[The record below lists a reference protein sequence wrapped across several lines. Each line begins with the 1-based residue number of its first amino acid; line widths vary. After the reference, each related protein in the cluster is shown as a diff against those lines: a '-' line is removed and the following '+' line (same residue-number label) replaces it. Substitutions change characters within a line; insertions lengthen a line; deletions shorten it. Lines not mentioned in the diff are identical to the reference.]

1 MEQEI
6 QKTGEVILYHP
17 SETIKLEVR
26 LENET
31 VWLTQAQMAELFN
44 VKIPAVNK
52 HINNI
57 YSEGELDKDS
67 TISILETVRTEG
79 TRKVIRKVVFYNLD
93 VIISVGYRIKSF
105 AGTKFRQ
112 WANSVLKDYLIKGYA
127 INNNVLA
134 TMQKQIDDRFF
145 SLQEHTNNRLHD
157 MEKHLEQHDE
167 QIAFFIRTNQPPI
180 EGVFYEGQV
189 LDARDFAESLI
200 KSAQKE
206 VLLIDNYIDARTF
219 EILEVRGNGV
229 SAAIYVERVGS
240 GLRTLQ
246 QVSLQQTDRQIE
258 LRETTQRIHD
268 RFIIIDDVVYHLGAS
283 LNELGRR
290 LFAFS
295 KMSIRK
301 EQILYSF

>member
-6 QKTGEVILYHP
+6 QKKGEVILYHP

-31 VWLTQAQMAELFN
+31 VWLTVEQMGMLFDKEASNIRRHIINIFNEQELARDNN
-44 VKIPAVNK
+44 VHFLHVNGVK
-52 HINNI
+52 KPVPF
-57 YSEGELDKDS
+57 YS
-67 TISILETVRTEG
+67 
-79 TRKVIRKVVFYNLD
+79 LD
-93 VIISVGYRIKSF
+93 VIISVGYRVKSLK
-105 AGTKFRQ
+105 GTQFRI
-112 WANSVLKDYLIKGYA
+112 WANSILKEYLLKGYSVNQHLVA
-127 INNNVLA
+127 
-134 TMQKQIDDRFF
+134 
-145 SLQEHTNNRLHD
+145 LQEKIDNRFAQV
-157 MEKHLEQHDE
+157 EQRLDEHDE

-180 EGVFYEGQV
+180 EGVFFEGQV
-189 LDARDFAESLI
+189 LDARDFAETLI

-206 VLLIDNYIDARTF
+206 VLLIDNYIDARAF
-219 EILEVRGNGV
+219 EILEVRNKSV
-229 SAAIYVERVGS
+229 SAAIYVERVGN

-246 QVSLQQTDRQIE
+246 QVSAQQTSRQID

-268 RFIIIDDVVYHLGAS
+268 RFLIIDDVVYHLGAS

-301 EQILYSF
+301 EQIL

>member
-6 QKTGEVILYHP
+6 QKKGEVILYHP

-52 HINNI
+52 HVNNI

-79 TRKVIRKVVFYNLD
+79 TRKVIRKVIFYNLD

-112 WANSVLKDYLIKGYA
+112 WASSVLKEYLIKGYVV
-127 INNNVLA
+127 NNNALA
-134 TMQKQIDDRFF
+134 MMQKQIDDRFI
-145 SLQEHTNNRLHD
+145 SLQEHTDNRLHD
-157 MEKHLEQHDE
+157 VEKHLEQHDE
-167 QIAFFIRTNQPPI
+167 
-180 EGVFYEGQV
+180 
-189 LDARDFAESLI
+189 
-200 KSAQKE
+200 
-206 VLLIDNYIDARTF
+206 
-219 EILEVRGNGV
+219 
-229 SAAIYVERVGS
+229 
-240 GLRTLQ
+240 
-246 QVSLQQTDRQIE
+246 QIE

-268 RFIIIDDVVYHLGAS
+268 RFLIIDDVVYHLGAS

-301 EQILYSF
+301 GQIL

>member
-6 QKTGEVILYHP
+6 QKKGEVILYHP

-31 VWLTQAQMAELFN
+31 VWLTQQQIADLFC
-44 VKIPAVNK
+44 VDRTTILK
-52 HINNI
+52 HIRNI
-57 YSEGELDKDS
+57 YQLDELEESSTCAKNAQVRLEG
-67 TISILETVRTEG
+67 G
-79 TRKVIRKVVFYNLD
+79 RKVVRDIPFYNLD
-93 VIISVGYRIKSF
+93 MILSIGYRVNSKKAIL
-105 AGTKFRQ
+105 FRR
-112 WANSVLKDYLIKGYA
+112 WASSVLKEYLIKGYVV
-127 INNNVLA
+127 NNNALA
-134 TMQKQIDDRFF
+134 TMQKQIDDRFI
-145 SLQEHTNNRLHD
+145 SLQEHTDNRLHD

-180 EGVFYEGQV
+180 EGIFYEGQV

-219 EILEVRGNGV
+219 EILEVRNNGV
-229 SAAIYVERVGS
+229 SAAIYVERVGG

-246 QVSLQQTDRQIE
+246 QVSAQQTSRQID

-268 RFIIIDDVVYHLGAS
+268 RFLIIDDVVYHLGAS

-301 EQILYSF
+301 EQIL

>member
-6 QKTGEVILYHP
+6 QKKGEVILYHP

-31 VWLTQAQMAELFN
+31 VWLTVEQMGMLFDKEASNIRRHVINIFNEKELVRENN
-44 VKIPAVNK
+44 VHFLHVIGVKKPVPF
-52 HINNI
+52 
-57 YSEGELDKDS
+57 YS
-67 TISILETVRTEG
+67 
-79 TRKVIRKVVFYNLD
+79 LD
-93 VIISVGYRIKSF
+93 VIISVGYRVKSLK
-105 AGTKFRQ
+105 GTQFRI
-112 WANSVLKDYLIKGYA
+112 WANSILKEYLLKGYSVNQHLVA
-127 INNNVLA
+127 
-134 TMQKQIDDRFF
+134 
-145 SLQEHTNNRLHD
+145 LQEKMDNRFAQV
-157 MEKHLEQHDE
+157 EQRLDEHDE

-189 LDARDFAESLI
+189 LDARDFAETLI

-219 EILEVRGNGV
+219 EILEVRNKSV
-229 SAAIYVERVGS
+229 SAAIYVERVGN

-246 QVSLQQTDRQIE
+246 QVSAQQTGRQIE

-268 RFIIIDDVVYHLGAS
+268 RFLIIDDVVYHLGAS

-301 EQILYSF
+301 EQIL

>member
-6 QKTGEVILYHP
+6 QKKGEVILYHP

-31 VWLTQAQMAELFN
+31 VWLTVEQMGMLFDKEASNIRRHVINIFNEKELARDNN
-44 VKIPAVNK
+44 VHFLHVNGVK
-52 HINNI
+52 KPVPF
-57 YSEGELDKDS
+57 YS
-67 TISILETVRTEG
+67 
-79 TRKVIRKVVFYNLD
+79 LD
-93 VIISVGYRIKSF
+93 VIISVGYRVKSLK
-105 AGTKFRQ
+105 GTQFRI
-112 WANSVLKDYLIKGYA
+112 WANSILKEYLLKGYSVNQHLVA
-127 INNNVLA
+127 
-134 TMQKQIDDRFF
+134 
-145 SLQEHTNNRLHD
+145 LQEKIDNRFAQV
-157 MEKHLEQHDE
+157 EQRLDEHDE
-167 QIAFFIRTNQPPI
+167 QIAFFIRTSQPPI

-189 LDARDFAESLI
+189 LDARDFAETLI

-219 EILEVRGNGV
+219 EILEVRGDGV
-229 SAAIYVERVGS
+229 SAAIYVERVGN

-246 QVSLQQTDRQIE
+246 QISLQQTSRQID

-268 RFIIIDDVVYHLGAS
+268 RFLIIDDVVYHLGAS

-301 EQILYSF
+301 EQIL

>member
-6 QKTGEVILYHP
+6 QKKGEVILYHP

-31 VWLTQAQMAELFN
+31 VWLTQQQIADLFC
-44 VKIPAVNK
+44 VDRTTILK
-52 HINNI
+52 HIRNI
-57 YSEGELDKDS
+57 YQLDELEESSTCAKNAQVRLEG
-67 TISILETVRTEG
+67 G
-79 TRKVIRKVVFYNLD
+79 RKVVRDIPFYNLD
-93 VIISVGYRIKSF
+93 MILSIGYRVNSKKAIL
-105 AGTKFRQ
+105 FRR
-112 WANSVLKDYLIKGYA
+112 WASSVLKEYLIKGYVV
-127 INNNVLA
+127 NNNALA
-134 TMQKQIDDRFF
+134 TMQKQIDDRFI
-145 SLQEHTNNRLHD
+145 SLQEHTDNRLHD

-180 EGVFYEGQV
+180 EGIFYEGQV

-206 VLLIDNYIDARTF
+206 VLLIDNYVDARTF
-219 EILEVRGNGV
+219 EILEVRGDSV

-246 QVSLQQTDRQIE
+246 QVSAQQTSRQIE
-258 LRETTQRIHD
+258 LRETPQRIHD
-268 RFIIIDDVVYHLGAS
+268 RFLIIDDVVYHLGAS

-301 EQILYSF
+301 EQIL

>member
-6 QKTGEVILYHP
+6 QKKGEVILYHP

-31 VWLTQAQMAELFN
+31 VWLTVEQMGMLFDKEASNIRRHIINIFNEQELARENN
-44 VKIPAVNK
+44 VHFLHVNGVK
-52 HINNI
+52 KPVPF
-57 YSEGELDKDS
+57 YS
-67 TISILETVRTEG
+67 
-79 TRKVIRKVVFYNLD
+79 LD
-93 VIISVGYRIKSF
+93 VIISVGYRVKSLK
-105 AGTKFRQ
+105 GTQFRI
-112 WANSVLKDYLIKGYA
+112 WANSILKEYLLKGYSVNQHLVA
-127 INNNVLA
+127 
-134 TMQKQIDDRFF
+134 
-145 SLQEHTNNRLHD
+145 LQEKIDNRFAQV
-157 MEKHLEQHDE
+157 EQRLDEHDE

-189 LDARDFAESLI
+189 LDARDFAETLI

-219 EILEVRGNGV
+219 EILEVRGDGV

-301 EQILYSF
+301 EQIL

>member
-6 QKTGEVILYHP
+6 QKKGEVILYHP

-31 VWLTQAQMAELFN
+31 VWLTQQQIADLFGT
-44 VKIPAVNK
+44 KRPAITK
-52 HINNI
+52 HLRNI
-57 YSEGELDKDS
+57 YAEGELIEQG
-67 TISILETVRTEG
+67 TCSILEHMGNGSKQRYE
-79 TRKVIRKVVFYNLD
+79 TRYYNLD
-93 VIISVGYRIKSF
+93 AILSVGYRVNSKN
-105 AGTKFRQ
+105 ATQFRR
-112 WANSVLKDYLIKGYA
+112 WANSILKEYLIKGYA
-127 INNNVLA
+127 INNNALA
-134 TMQKQIDDRFF
+134 TMQKQIDDRFI
-145 SLQEHTNNRLHD
+145 SLQEHTDNRLHD
-157 MEKHLEQHDE
+157 VEKHLEQHDE

-189 LDARDFAESLI
+189 LDARDFAETLI

-219 EILEVRGNGV
+219 EILEVRGDGV

-246 QVSLQQTDRQIE
+246 QVSAQQTGRQID

-268 RFIIIDDVVYHLGAS
+268 RFLIIDDVVYHLGAS

-301 EQILYSF
+301 EQIL

>member
-6 QKTGEVILYHP
+6 QKKGEVILYHP

-31 VWLTQAQMAELFN
+31 VWLTQQQIADLFGT
-44 VKIPAVNK
+44 KRPAITK
-52 HINNI
+52 HLRNI
-57 YSEGELDKDS
+57 FKCGELDQNS
-67 TISILETVRTEG
+67 VSSILEHTASDGKIYSTQ
-79 TRKVIRKVVFYNLD
+79 FYNLD
-93 VIISVGYRIKSF
+93 AILSVGYRVNSIN
-105 AGTKFRQ
+105 ATQFRR
-112 WANSVLKDYLIKGYA
+112 WANSILKEYLIKGY
-127 INNNVLA
+127 IVNNNALA
-134 TMQKQIDDRFF
+134 MMQKQIDDRFI
-145 SLQEHTNNRLHD
+145 SLQEHTDNRLHD

-189 LDARDFAESLI
+189 LDARDFAETLI

-219 EILEVRGNGV
+219 EILEVRGDGV

-246 QVSLQQTDRQIE
+246 QVSAQQTGRQID

-268 RFIIIDDVVYHLGAS
+268 RFLIIDDVVYHLGAS

-301 EQILYSF
+301 EQIL

>member
-6 QKTGEVILYHP
+6 QKKGEVILYHP

-31 VWLTQAQMAELFN
+31 VWLTQAQMAELFGT
-44 VKIPAVNK
+44 KRQAITK
-52 HINNI
+52 HLKNI
-57 YSEGELDKDS
+57 FDCGELLRAATS
-67 TISILETVRTEG
+67 SVLELLQPEGNRMVKRTVEL
-79 TRKVIRKVVFYNLD
+79 FNLD
-93 VIISVGYRIKSF
+93 VIISVGYRVNTSRGIQ
-105 AGTKFRQ
+105 FRQ
-112 WANSVLKDYLIKGYA
+112 WALQILKEYLLKGYSVNQHLVA
-127 INNNVLA
+127 
-134 TMQKQIDDRFF
+134 
-145 SLQEHTNNRLHD
+145 LQEKIDNRFAQV
-157 MEKHLEQHDE
+157 EQRLDEHDE

-189 LDARDFAESLI
+189 LDARDFAETLI

-219 EILEVRGNGV
+219 EILEVRNKSV
-229 SAAIYVERVGS
+229 SAVIYVERVGS

-246 QVSLQQTDRQIE
+246 QVSLQQTGRQIE
-258 LRETTQRIHD
+258 LRETPQRIHD
-268 RFIIIDDVVYHLGAS
+268 RFLIIDDVVYHLGAS

-301 EQILYSF
+301 EQIL

>member
-1 MEQEI
+1 MEI
-6 QKTGEVILYHP
+6 RNIISIFDCGELLRAATSSV
-17 SETIKLEVR
+17 LELLQPEGNRMVKR
-26 LENET
+26 T
-31 VWLTQAQMAELFN
+31 VELF
-44 VKIPAVNK
+44 
-52 HINNI
+52 
-57 YSEGELDKDS
+57 
-67 TISILETVRTEG
+67 
-79 TRKVIRKVVFYNLD
+79 NLD
-93 VIISVGYRIKSF
+93 VIISVGYRVNTSRGIQ
-105 AGTKFRQ
+105 FRQ
-112 WANSVLKDYLIKGYA
+112 WAL
-127 INNNVLA
+127 
-134 TMQKQIDDRFF
+134 
-145 SLQEHTNNRLHD
+145 
-157 MEKHLEQHDE
+157 

-189 LDARDFAESLI
+189 LDARDFAETLI

-219 EILEVRGNGV
+219 EILEVRGDGV

-246 QVSLQQTDRQIE
+246 QVSAQQTSRQID

-268 RFIIIDDVVYHLGAS
+268 RFLIIDDVVYHLGAS

-301 EQILYSF
+301 EQIL

>member
-6 QKTGEVILYHP
+6 QKKGEVILYHP

-31 VWLTQAQMAELFN
+31 VWLTQAQMAELFGT
-44 VKIPAVNK
+44 KRQAITK
-52 HINNI
+52 HLKNI
-57 YSEGELDKDS
+57 FDCGELLRVATS
-67 TISILETVRTEG
+67 SVLELLQPEGNRMVKRTVEL
-79 TRKVIRKVVFYNLD
+79 FNLD
-93 VIISVGYRIKSF
+93 VIISVGYRVNTSRGIQ
-105 AGTKFRQ
+105 FRQ
-112 WANSVLKDYLIKGYA
+112 WALQILKEYLLKGYSVNQHLVA
-127 INNNVLA
+127 
-134 TMQKQIDDRFF
+134 
-145 SLQEHTNNRLHD
+145 LQEKIDNRFAQV
-157 MEKHLEQHDE
+157 EQRLDDHDE

-189 LDARDFAESLI
+189 LDARDFAETLI

-219 EILEVRGNGV
+219 EILEVRNNGV
-229 SAAIYVERVGS
+229 SAAIYVERVGN

-246 QVSLQQTDRQIE
+246 QISLQQTSRQIE

-301 EQILYSF
+301 EQIL

>member
-6 QKTGEVILYHP
+6 QKKGEVILYHP

-52 HINNI
+52 HVNNI

-112 WANSVLKDYLIKGYA
+112 WASSVLKEYLIKGYVV
-127 INNNVLA
+127 NNNALA
-134 TMQKQIDDRFF
+134 MMQKQIDDRFI
-145 SLQEHTNNRLHD
+145 SLQEHTDNRLHD
-157 MEKHLEQHDE
+157 VEKHLEQHDE

-219 EILEVRGNGV
+219 EILEVRGDGV

-246 QVSLQQTDRQIE
+246 QVSAQQTSRQID

-268 RFIIIDDVVYHLGAS
+268 RFLIIDDVVYHLGAS

-301 EQILYSF
+301 EQIL

>member
-6 QKTGEVILYHP
+6 QKKGEVILYHP

-31 VWLTQAQMAELFN
+31 VWLNRQQLALLFDRD
-44 VKIPAVNK
+44 VKTIGK
-52 HINNI
+52 HINNALK
-57 YSEGELDKDS
+57 EELNPTIANFATVENDKCLVPQVVAKFATTAND
-67 TISILETVRTEG
+67 G
-79 TRKVIRKVVFYNLD
+79 KVYQMEYYNLD
-93 VIISVGYRIKSF
+93 MILSVGYRVKSYK
-105 AGTKFRQ
+105 GVQFRA
-112 WANSVLKDYLIKGYA
+112 WANSILKEYLLKGYSVNQHLVA
-127 INNNVLA
+127 
-134 TMQKQIDDRFF
+134 
-145 SLQEHTNNRLHD
+145 LQEKIDNRFAQV
-157 MEKHLEQHDE
+157 EQRLDEHDE

-189 LDARDFAESLI
+189 LDARDFAETLI

-219 EILEVRGNGV
+219 EILEVRNKSV

-246 QVSLQQTDRQIE
+246 QVSAQQTGRQIE
-258 LRETTQRIHD
+258 LRETPQRIHD
-268 RFIIIDDVVYHLGAS
+268 RFLIIDDVVYHLGAS

-290 LFAFS
+290 IFAFS

-301 EQILYSF
+301 EQIL

>member
-6 QKTGEVILYHP
+6 QKKGEVILYHP

-31 VWLTQAQMAELFN
+31 VWLTQQQIADLFGT
-44 VKIPAVNK
+44 KRPAITK
-52 HINNI
+52 HLSNI
-57 YSEGELDKDS
+57 FKCGELDQNS
-67 TISILETVRTEG
+67 VSSILEHTASDGKIYSTQ
-79 TRKVIRKVVFYNLD
+79 FYNLD
-93 VIISVGYRIKSF
+93 AILSVGYRVNSIN
-105 AGTKFRQ
+105 ATQFRR
-112 WANSVLKDYLIKGYA
+112 WANSILKEYLIKGYVV
-127 INNNVLA
+127 NNNALA
-134 TMQKQIDDRFF
+134 MMQKQIDDRFI
-145 SLQEHTNNRLHD
+145 SLQEHTDNRLHD
-157 MEKHLEQHDE
+157 VEKHLEQHDE

-189 LDARDFAESLI
+189 LDARDFAETLI

-219 EILEVRGNGV
+219 EILEVRGDGV

-246 QVSLQQTDRQIE
+246 QVSLQQTSRQID

-268 RFIIIDDVVYHLGAS
+268 RFLIIDDVVYHLGAS

-301 EQILYSF
+301 EHVLLP

>member
-6 QKTGEVILYHP
+6 QKKGEVILYHP

-31 VWLTQAQMAELFN
+31 VWLTQQQIADLFC
-44 VKIPAVNK
+44 VDRTTILK
-52 HINNI
+52 HIRNI
-57 YSEGELDKDS
+57 YQLDELEESSTCAKNAQVRLEG
-67 TISILETVRTEG
+67 G
-79 TRKVIRKVVFYNLD
+79 RKVVRDIPFYNLD
-93 VIISVGYRIKSF
+93 MILSIGYRVNSKKAIL
-105 AGTKFRQ
+105 FRR
-112 WANSVLKDYLIKGYA
+112 WASSVLKEYLIKGYVV
-127 INNNVLA
+127 NNNALA
-134 TMQKQIDDRFF
+134 TMQKQIDDRFI
-145 SLQEHTNNRLHD
+145 SLQEHTDNRLHD
-157 MEKHLEQHDE
+157 VEKHLEQHDE

-219 EILEVRGNGV
+219 EILEVRGDGV

-268 RFIIIDDVVYHLGAS
+268 RFLIIDDVVYHLGAS

-301 EQILYSF
+301 EQIL

>member
-6 QKTGEVILYHP
+6 QKKGEVILYHP

-31 VWLTQAQMAELFN
+31 VWLTVEQMGMLFDKEASNIRRHIINIFNEQELVRDNN
-44 VKIPAVNK
+44 VHFLHVNGVK
-52 HINNI
+52 KPVSF
-57 YSEGELDKDS
+57 YS
-67 TISILETVRTEG
+67 
-79 TRKVIRKVVFYNLD
+79 LD
-93 VIISVGYRIKSF
+93 VIISVGYRVKSLK
-105 AGTKFRQ
+105 GTQFRI
-112 WANSVLKDYLIKGYA
+112 WANSILKEYLLKGYSVNQHLVA
-127 INNNVLA
+127 
-134 TMQKQIDDRFF
+134 
-145 SLQEHTNNRLHD
+145 LQEKMDNRFAQV
-157 MEKHLEQHDE
+157 EQRLNEHDE

-246 QVSLQQTDRQIE
+246 QVSAQQTSRQIE

-268 RFIIIDDVVYHLGAS
+268 RFLIIDDVVYHLGAS

-301 EQILYSF
+301 EHVLLP

>member
-6 QKTGEVILYHP
+6 QKKGEVILYHP

-31 VWLTQAQMAELFN
+31 VWLTQAQMAELFGT
-44 VKIPAVNK
+44 KRQAITK
-52 HINNI
+52 HLKNI
-57 YSEGELDKDS
+57 FDCGELLRAATS
-67 TISILETVRTEG
+67 SVLELLQPEGNRMVKRTVEL
-79 TRKVIRKVVFYNLD
+79 FNLD
-93 VIISVGYRIKSF
+93 VIISVGYRVNTSRGIQ
-105 AGTKFRQ
+105 FRQ
-112 WANSVLKDYLIKGYA
+112 WALQILKEYLLKGYSVNQHLVA
-127 INNNVLA
+127 LQEKINNRFAQVEQRL
-134 TMQKQIDDRFF
+134 DD
-145 SLQEHTNNRLHD
+145 
-157 MEKHLEQHDE
+157 HDE

-189 LDARDFAESLI
+189 LDARDFAETLI

-219 EILEVRGNGV
+219 EILEVRNKSV

-246 QVSLQQTDRQIE
+246 QVSAQQTSRQID

-268 RFIIIDDVVYHLGAS
+268 RFLIIDDVVYHLGAS

-301 EQILYSF
+301 EHVLLP